1 MRYVR
6 DTMHGFRERPHY
18 EPAEL
23 DSMFEKIVA
32 DYLRAKHG
40 KVEFP
45 ISTDDITTMIER
57 DVTDLDQY
65 ADLTIYGSGV
75 EGVTEFARSGKPRVS
90 ISNDVHKY
98 ENRLRT
104 TLTHEYGHVILHAYL
119 FGLEQ
124 RQLQVE
130 GNRKLN
136 AIYCKRDTMIAA
148 SKTDWMEW
156 QAGYVSGAALMPKSY
171 LKKIVGEIQQQRNIY
186 GPSLPTGENGAALI
200 KAVMSGFSV
209 SRDAAT
215 VRLKVLGFLGQELAT
230 GNLFT

>member
-1 MRYVR
+1 
-6 DTMHGFRERPHY
+6 MHGFRERPHY

-23 DSMFEKIVA
+23 DTMFEKLVA
-32 DYLRAKHG
+32 DHLRSKHG

-45 ISTDDITTMIER
+45 ISTDDITTLIER

-65 ADLTIYGSGV
+65 ADLTMYGAGV
-75 EGVTEFARSGKPRVS
+75 EGVTEFARAGKPRVS
-90 ISNDVHKY
+90 ISNDVHRF

-124 RQLQVE
+124 RQLPVD
-130 GNRKLN
+130 GKRKPN
-136 AIYCKRDTMIAA
+136 AIYCKRDTMISA

-171 LKKIVGEIQQQRNIY
+171 LQKIVAGVQHARNIY
-186 GPSLPTGENGAALI
+186 GACEPGGANGEALI
-200 KAVMSGFSV
+200 QAVVSEFAV
-209 SRDAAT
+209 SREAAT
-215 VRLKVLGFLGQELAT
+215 VRLKILGHLGREQAI

>member
-1 MRYVR
+1 
-6 DTMHGFRERPHY
+6 
-18 EPAEL
+18 
-23 DSMFEKIVA
+23 MFEKLVA
-32 DYLRAKHG
+32 DHLRSKHG

-45 ISTDDITTMIER
+45 ISTDDITTLIER

-65 ADLTIYGSGV
+65 ADLTMYGAGV
-75 EGVTEFARSGKPRVS
+75 EGVTEFAGAGKPRVS
-90 ISNDVHKY
+90 ISNDVHRF

-124 RQLQVE
+124 RQLAVD
-130 GNRKLN
+130 GKRKPN
-136 AIYCKRDTMIAA
+136 AIYCKRDTMISA

-171 LKKIVGEIQQQRNIY
+171 LQKIVAGVQYARNIY
-186 GPSLPTGENGAALI
+186 GACEPGGANGEALI
-200 KAVMSGFSV
+200 QAVVSEFAV
-209 SRDAAT
+209 SREAAT
-215 VRLKVLGFLGQELAT
+215 VRLKILGHLGREQAI